1 MSNNPRIHARFVLL
15 HHDWPE
21 SHWDFLVDLDGNSE
35 RVPTWSLDAPLL
47 DQPSHGKAQKLS
59 DHRRI
64 YLDYQGPVSGDRGT
78 VRQVMTG
85 TIEVVRQNQDDLE
98 FILIESAVLK
108 GTLAI
113 KRLSDKTNDIHK
125 THRYGAELDW
135 EYHWSPMV

>member
-1 MSNNPRIHARFVLL
+1 MSNHPQLQARFVLL

-21 SHWDFLVDLDGNSE
+21 SHWDFLVDLDEKSE

-47 DQPSHGKAQKLS
+47 DQPCHGKAQKLA

-64 YLDYQGPVSGDRGT
+64 YFDYQGPVSGDRGT
-78 VRQVMTG
+78 VQQIMAG
-85 TIEVVRQNQDDLE
+85 TAEVVLQNQDVLE

-108 GTLAI
+108 GTLWI

-135 EYHWSPMV
+135 EYQWSPMV